1 MHISHFFYNF
11 FKKHDWL
18 KLFDSKLLRDKCRK
32 CKIVFKMFLFKET
45 KVMQGLKIPKYLFE
59 H

>member
-1 MHISHFFYNF
+1 MIGWNFLTASCFVISAEN
-11 FKKHDWL
+11 
-18 KLFDSKLLRDKCRK
+18 
-32 CKIVFKMFLFKET
+32 VKMFLFKET